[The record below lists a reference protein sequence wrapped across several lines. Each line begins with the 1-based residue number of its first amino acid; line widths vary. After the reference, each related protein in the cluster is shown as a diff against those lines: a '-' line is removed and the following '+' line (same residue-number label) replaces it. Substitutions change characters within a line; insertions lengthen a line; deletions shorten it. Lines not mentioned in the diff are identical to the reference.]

1 MTKAAGSR
9 ERGADVGP
17 ERSWRLLSF
26 CIAGLLKAISTDCLR
41 SSTTTNDLIART
53 VAVAGI
59 IPSVVLN
66 AFCNGHGRPSG
77 EAYNF
82 Q

>member
-9 ERGADVGP
+9 ERGAVVGP
-17 ERSWRLLSF
+17 ERSWRILSF
-26 CIAGLLKAISTDCLR
+26 CIADLLKAINTDCVR
-41 SSTTTNDLIART
+41 SSTATNDDIART
-53 VAVAGI
+53 VAVGGT

-66 AFCNGHGRPSG
+66 AFCNGHGRQSG